1 MAFTDKFLCIYS
13 SPFHL
18 AMAQSK
24 DGGLNTVIVVGLI
37 ISRVFYVYDFYFLV
51 PLQVL
56 VVLLH
61 VVC

>member
-24 DGGLNTVIVVGLI
+24 DGGLNTLCHSCGFDYQQ
-37 ISRVFYVYDFYFLV
+37 S
-51 PLQVL
+51 VL
-56 VVLLH
+56 CL
-61 VVC
+61 